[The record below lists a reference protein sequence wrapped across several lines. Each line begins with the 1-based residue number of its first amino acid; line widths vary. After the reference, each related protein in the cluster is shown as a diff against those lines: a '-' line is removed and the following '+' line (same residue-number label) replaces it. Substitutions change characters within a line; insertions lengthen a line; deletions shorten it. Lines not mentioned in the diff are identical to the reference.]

1 MIRIGPHLEIDENE
15 LQFEFVRASGP
26 GGQNVNKV
34 STAVQMRY
42 DVDASDALS
51 PSVKS
56 RLKKL
61 AGSRMT
67 TEGVLLIS
75 ARKYR
80 TQHRNRQDAID
91 RLVSMIQ
98 EAATP
103 PRPRKKTRRTKGSI
117 ERRLAAKKQ
126 TGEKKRDRKPP
137 RLG

>member
-1 MIRIGPHLEIDENE
+1 MIRIGPNLEIDENE

-67 TEGVLLIS
+67 TDGVLLIS
-75 ARKYR
+75 ARQHR

-91 RLVSMIQ
+91 RLVSLIQ
-98 EAATP
+98 QAASP
-103 PRPRKKTRRTKGSI
+103 PKKRKKTRRTKGSI

-126 TGEKKRDRKPP
+126 VGEKKRDRKPP

>member
-42 DVDASDALS
+42 DVDASEALP

-67 TEGVLLIS
+67 TDGVLLIS
-75 ARKYR
+75 ARRYR

-91 RLVSMIQ
+91 RLVSLIQ

-126 TGEKKRDRKPP
+126 VGEKKRDRKPP